1 MSVQPELDE
10 NRLVSFHEAAR
21 RLRLSRG
28 QLADA
33 VLWHGIPTER
43 AGDLAI
49 WARDVERLA
58 DFLAVDS
65 QPARRSSPLPP
76 ALNRLVWL
84 LADWG
89 GSARQFEIAQAIGTP
104 TPAVSTQLKE
114 LRLRGYVSSVGGLG
128 ALHELTALGREH
140 VSKERRPV

>member
-1 MSVQPELDE
+1 MSAQPELAP
-10 NRLVSFHEAAR
+10 RLVSFHEAAR

-43 AGDLAI
+43 AGDLFLNS
-49 WARDVERLA
+49 DDMERLA
-58 DFLAVDS
+58 DHFGTDQEAT
-65 QPARRSSPLPP
+65 RRTSALPP
-76 ALNRLVWL
+76 GLNRVVWL

-89 GSARQFEIAQAIGTP
+89 GCARQGEIAQALGISL
-104 TPAVSTQLKE
+104 AQVSMHLKE
-114 LRLRGYVSSVGGLG
+114 LRARKYVHTSGGRS
-128 ALHELTALGREH
+128 ALHELTPVGRDH